1 MEVDKI
7 PSDIVFE
14 KEHQS
19 IIEAIDESY
28 NASIFG
34 MTEIQSW
41 IQKNRGMPRDI
52 IFMKFYKPFMFL
64 FKATYKSPTMKV
76 NQDLIDK
83 INAWLLM
90 KDINVTRIKVGFK
103 LFEEY
108 QEQLFNTGVI
118 NIKR

>member
-1 MEVDKI
+1 M

-19 IIEAIDESY
+19 IIVAIDDAY
-28 NASIFG
+28 NASILG

-52 IFMKFYKPFMFL
+52 IFMRFYKPFMFL
-64 FKATYKSPTMKV
+64 FKATYKTPTMKT
-76 NQDLIDK
+76 NQELIDK
-83 INAWLLM
+83 IDEWLLM
-90 KDINVTRIKVGFK
+90 KDINVGRIKMGFK